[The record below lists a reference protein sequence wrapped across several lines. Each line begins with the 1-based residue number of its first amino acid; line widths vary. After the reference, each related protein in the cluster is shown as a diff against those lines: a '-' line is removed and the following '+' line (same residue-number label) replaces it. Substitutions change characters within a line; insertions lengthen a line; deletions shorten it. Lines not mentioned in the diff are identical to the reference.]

1 MFAMHGK
8 RKRHWFQIHLST
20 AVMMTILLGTLL
32 LINSLER
39 VSQEFAS
46 VAPLPAFHITVIG
59 NGWPYI
65 FHNFRQTGPVA
76 FQPNSSI
83 EKFALILDMLFGAAV
98 LAAAAL
104 LSESIIR
111 RREGRKP

>member
-1 MFAMHGK
+1 MSEKK
-8 RKRHWFQIHLST
+8 RRWFQFHLLT
-20 AVMMTILLGTLL
+20 AVMLTILLGTLL

-46 VAPLPAFHITVIG
+46 VAPLPAFHTTVIG

-65 FHNFRQTGPVA
+65 FHNIRQTGPVA

-98 LAAAAL
+98 LAAAAFV
-104 LSESIIR
+104 SECLIR